1 MQIDDYS
8 QSGDKRGYLY
18 QNRSFLFF
26 FSGCS
31 KDDFIGFFF
40 CILLGSRFIR
50 PITFFMTFEIT
61 PVFKVKKNLWSFP
74 KIFILV
80 LSFFF

>member
-26 FSGCS
+26 SLVVQR
-31 KDDFIGFFF
+31 ITLLVFFF

-80 LSFFF
+80 LSFLF